1 MPSGN
6 SGVSAAV
13 ARRSRLRGLRGASAL
28 AATVVVVAAAIVL
41 QHSTATTALEN
52 RAGFESQQLSVAQL
66 AQQIV
71 AANPDMTPAE
81 AQQQVCVPRNPARQ
95 LARQS

>member
-13 ARRSRLRGLRGASAL
+13 ARRSRLRGLRCASAL

-41 QHSTATTALEN
+41 QHNTATTALEN

-95 LARQS
+95 LARHL